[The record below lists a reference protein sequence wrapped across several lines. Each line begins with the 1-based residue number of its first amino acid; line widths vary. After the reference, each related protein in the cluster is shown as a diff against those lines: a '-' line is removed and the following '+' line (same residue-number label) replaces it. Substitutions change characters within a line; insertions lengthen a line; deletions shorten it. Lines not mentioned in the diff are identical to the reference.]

1 MAILNYTTQ
10 ISVDK
15 TTSEI
20 QAKLGKANAQ
30 AVMCEYAN
38 GVVSH
43 ISFRMDTQHGV
54 MTFRL
59 PANSAGVLRAMQ
71 KSKVPRSKCT
81 KEQAARVAWRIV
93 KDWVEAQLAI
103 IEAEMATMAEV
114 FLPYAQQTNGKTLY
128 QTLLE
133 KGLPALT
140 QDRIN

>member
-1 MAILNYTTQ
+1 MAILNYTTK

-15 TTSEI
+15 TTAEI

-30 AVMCEYAN
+30 AVMCEYEN
-38 GVVSH
+38 GIVSH
-43 ISFRMDTQHGV
+43 ISFRMNTPHGI

-59 PANSAGVLRAMQ
+59 PANIEGVFSAMQ
-71 KSKVPRSKCT
+71 KAKLPRSKCN

-103 IEAEMATMAEV
+103 IQAEMATVAEV
-114 FLPYAQQTNGKTLY
+114 FLPYAQQNNGKTVY
-128 QTLLE
+128 ENLLE

-140 QDRIN
+140 QE